1 MSYFSSKLTLINGK
15 FYKNGVEIKPVFGDL
30 EQIKLLRAA
39 ERKANEKKV
48 SAKLIEEEINQYYA
62 LIKFICPICK
72 QDNSITILEDDPS
85 EWNIDN
91 SDVDDYDISCKNMD
105 CQHEFTI
112 EAIKD
117 SKSTMAIQLSY
128 DPVDDL

>member
-85 EWNIDN
+85 EWRIDN

>member
-30 EQIKLLRAA
+30 EQIKFLRAA

-48 SAKLIEEEINQYYA
+48 SAKLIEEAINQYYA

-72 QDNSITILEDDPS
+72 QDNSITIFEDDPS

-91 SDVDDYDISCKNMD
+91 SDVDDYDISCKNRD